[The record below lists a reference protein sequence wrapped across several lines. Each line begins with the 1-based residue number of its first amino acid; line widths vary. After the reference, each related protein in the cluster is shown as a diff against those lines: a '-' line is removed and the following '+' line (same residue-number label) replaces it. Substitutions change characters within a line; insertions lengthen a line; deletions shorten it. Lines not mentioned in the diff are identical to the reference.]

1 MFDGYGN
8 IKVLGGS
15 TYRFSKENDC
25 SAIALYSREIIGYS
39 LNNRAIQKLYASYRD
54 NKVVKW
60 TPVGVLF
67 SWDKFKFKNI
77 YGIITD

>member
-1 MFDGYGN
+1 M
-8 IKVLGGS
+8 
-15 TYRFSKENDC
+15 
-25 SAIALYSREIIGYS
+25 IIFQGQ
-39 LNNRAIQKLYASYRD
+39 NIQKLYASYRD